1 MNPTVHDRA
10 IEAVRARLSGIRGV
24 TSVVLFGSAARGSAT
39 PESDIDL
46 LIRCDPRG
54 EADARSAIHE
64 VSDELHVRIAPLF
77 YRPDDLPRFDSQFLE
92 SIARHGRALLGDP
105 PRFAVSDLDLQPL
118 RLISYRL
125 RRQSPARRARLLR
138 LLDGYRTEKR
148 VGRKRYRSE
157 GKGLLGAVGGWR
169 LGRGAIVVPEEA
181 VESVIA
187 RGRAMLEQG

>member
-1 MNPTVHDRA
+1 MSLSGVALPRA
-10 IEAVRARLSGIRGV
+10 ADPNRTTDVTPRIPERRAR
-24 TSVVLFGSAARGSAT
+24 TA
-39 PESDIDL
+39 
-46 LIRCDPRG
+46 
-54 EADARSAIHE
+54 
-64 VSDELHVRIAPLF
+64 
-77 YRPDDLPRFDSQFLE
+77 

-157 GKGLLGAVGGWR
+157 GKGLLEAVGGWR

-181 VESVIA
+181 VESVDALLRRFGATRSIVA
-187 RGRAMLEQG
+187 IWCQRP